1 MVPPKI
7 MSSQKRNKGTL
18 STTKKFR
25 NMFFSVLLFF
35 LLFLLFAG
43 RFLVINEEPKKVDT
57 IVVLSGGDGRLEK
70 AIELYE
76 SGYASKLIVSNGL
89 ADGLWENAV
98 RLLPTSSII
107 LEEKADSTY
116 DSAVYVKKLMNKYK
130 FHSAILVSS
139 DFHMRRVKYNFHRV
153 YKGSDHELIYVASDT
168 SYNPKV
174 WWMNKRSFG
183 ITISEYVKII
193 GNTFGVHGNEAKRTL
208 YRYFEMFFYE

>member
-1 MVPPKI
+1 MVSPKI
-7 MSSQKRNKGTL
+7 MSSQNRNKGIL
-18 STTKKFR
+18 STARKIQYA
-25 NMFFSVLLFF
+25 FFSVLF
-35 LLFLLFAG
+35 LLIFFLLFAG
-43 RFLVINEEPKKVDT
+43 RFLVIDEEPKKVDV
-57 IVVLSGGDGRLEK
+57 IVVLSGGEGRLEK

-76 SGYASKLIVSNGL
+76 LGNASKMIVSNGL
-89 ADGLWENAV
+89 ADGLWENAA
-98 RLLPTSSII
+98 LFLPTSSII
-107 LEEKADSTY
+107 LEKKADSTY
-116 DSAVYVKKLMNKYK
+116 ESAVYVKKLMNKYK
-130 FHSAILVSS
+130 FHSAIVVSS

>member
-1 MVPPKI
+1 MVPQKI
-7 MSSQKRNKGTL
+7 ISSQNRNKGIL
-18 STTKKFR
+18 SPTRKIR
-25 NMFFSVLLFF
+25 NMFSAVLLLF
-35 LLFLLFAG
+35 LFFLLFAG
-43 RFLVINEEPKKVDT
+43 RFLVIDEEPKKVDT

-98 RLLPTSSII
+98 RLLPNSSII
-107 LEEKADSTY
+107 LEGKAESTY

-153 YKGSDHELIYVASDT
+153 YKGSDHELIYVANDT
-168 SYNPKV
+168 SYNPNV